1 MSAVMFFLTV
11 VLMLGVVI
19 SPFHRTAV
27 FLPLLGFVSTFFA
40 GYLGSALLGTAL
52 NWPDAGA
59 IAALSTMGAFILWAL
74 RHPKPP
80 EKDGERRDG

>member
-1 MSAVMFFLTV
+1 M
-11 VLMLGVVI
+11 
-19 SPFHRTAV
+19 
-27 FLPLLGFVSTFFA
+27 STFFA

-59 IAALSTMGAFILWAL
+59 IAAVSTMGAFILWAL